1 MALTESRK
9 QQTES
14 EVEMEAL
21 VDPGVWSIEDPG
33 LAKDIQPVVIKQDP
47 QEMAG
52 VHCRGHQSQ
61 IPRSEIGKG
70 NHHVDQEAKKAACT
84 PTDKI
89 KAVLHVPGLIEEM
102 PQLCYAKKE
111 NWAKHKGL
119 ISLRGWYMLDEK
131 IMIPQ
136 TQWWKVIKAL
146 PETIHDKRDT
156 LWNLL
161 QRQNIVLLFQIT
173 LLMYLNY

>member
-1 MALTESRK
+1 M
-9 QQTES
+9 
-14 EVEMEAL
+14 
-21 VDPGVWSIEDPG
+21 
-33 LAKDIQPVVIKQDP
+33 VIKQDP

-102 PQLCYAKKE
+102 PQHCYTKE
-111 NWAKHKGL
+111 EDWAKSRGLINQKGL
-119 ISLRGWYMLDEK
+119 YILGEK
-131 IMIPQ
+131 IMF
-136 TQWWKVIKAL
+136 TQAQQWKVIKAL
-146 PETIHDKRDT
+146 YETR
-156 LWNLL
+156 LPWWL
-161 QRQNIVLLFQIT
+161 RR
-173 LLMYLNY
+173 

>member
-21 VDPGVWSIEDPG
+21 VDPGVWSIKDPG
-33 LAKDIQPVVIKQDP
+33 LAEDIQPVVIKQDP

-70 NHHVDQEAKKAACT
+70 NHQADQETKQF
-84 PTDKI
+84 
-89 KAVLHVPGLIEEM
+89 EYQ
-102 PQLCYAKKE
+102 QL
-111 NWAKHKGL
+111 KH
-119 ISLRGWYMLDEK
+119 R
-131 IMIPQ
+131 
-136 TQWWKVIKAL
+136 
-146 PETIHDKRDT
+146 H
-156 LWNLL
+156 
-161 QRQNIVLLFQIT
+161 F
-173 LLMYLNY
+173 

>member
-1 MALTESRK
+1 MALTENRK
-9 QQTES
+9 QQTGS

-33 LAKDIQPVVIKQDP
+33 LAEDIQPVVIKQDP

-61 IPRSEIGKG
+61 IPGSEIGKG

-89 KAVLHVPGLIEEM
+89 RAVLHVPGLIEEM
-102 PQLCYAKKE
+102 PQPCYMKE
-111 NWAKHKGL
+111 EDWAKNRGL
-119 ISLRGWYMLDEK
+119 ISQKIWYMLDEK

-136 TQWWKVIKAL
+136 TQ
-146 PETIHDKRDT
+146 
-156 LWNLL
+156 
-161 QRQNIVLLFQIT
+161 
-173 LLMYLNY
+173 

>member
-70 NHHVDQEAKKAACT
+70 NHRADQEAKKAAYI
-84 PTDKI
+84 PQ
-89 KAVLHVPGLIEEM
+89 AVLKVLGLIEEM
-102 PQLCYAKKE
+102 PQPCYMTE
-111 NWAKHKGL
+111 EDWAKNRGL
-119 ISLRGWYMLDEK
+119 ISQKIWYMLDEK

>member
-70 NHHVDQEAKKAACT
+70 NHRADQEAKKAAYI
-84 PTDKI
+84 PQ
-89 KAVLHVPGLIEEM
+89 AVLKVLGLIEEM
-102 PQLCYAKKE
+102 PQPGYTKKT
-111 NWAKHKGL
+111 GL
-119 ISLRGWYMLDEK
+119 K
-131 IMIPQ
+131 IGG
-136 TQWWKVIKAL
+136 
-146 PETIHDKRDT
+146 
-156 LWNLL
+156 
-161 QRQNIVLLFQIT
+161 
-173 LLMYLNY
+173 